1 MKEQYAKDNGQS
13 LSYPTDNEF
22 AGIVNWRANDKALR
36 LAGYKPVQGTP
47 EDREGYEA
55 EPATW
60 HTVTQS
66 ETVTEQ
72 RQVIENGHCVLR
84 PTPVVVDTS
93 YIQIDTWSYVEV
105 EEPVVPVHTI
115 HYSKYKIQLACQ
127 SRNLWSQVKAMIES
141 AGLTDS
147 WNNIIDLAS
156 DNQELNAALPAIR
169 QAFGSDVVDAVLE
182 ESVADYSS
190 LMPM

>member
-1 MKEQYAKDNGQS
+1 MQYAKEKDNA
-13 LSYPTDNEF
+13 LSYPTDAEF
-22 AGIVNWRANDKALR
+22 AGVVNWRANDKILR
-36 LAGYKPVQGTP
+36 LRGYLPLAGEAEQ
-47 EDREGYEA
+47 REGYDA
-55 EPATW
+55 VPATW
-60 HTVTQS
+60 HKVTQS
-66 ETVTEQ
+66 ETVTEE
-72 RQVIENGHCVLR
+72 RQVKENGRYVMR
-84 PTPVVVDTS
+84 PTPVTVDTS

-105 EEPVVPVHTI
+105 EEPVVPVRAV

-156 DNQELNAALPAIR
+156 DNQELIAALPAIR
-169 QAFGSDVVDAVLE
+169 QAFGTDVVDAVLA